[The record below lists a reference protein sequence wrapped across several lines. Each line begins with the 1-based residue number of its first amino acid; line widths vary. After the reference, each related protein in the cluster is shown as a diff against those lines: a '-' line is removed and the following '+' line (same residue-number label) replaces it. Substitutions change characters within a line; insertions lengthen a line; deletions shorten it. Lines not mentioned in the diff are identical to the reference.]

1 MVATDEMR
9 VMSGGK
15 KAEIADIGHLVG
27 PVGAT
32 EDWSGK
38 VMFPAAG
45 NPNGFPRNYPDW
57 GVFVQFH
64 SSVSAAGVM
73 GMGIDTTDAPY
84 RNTIYLSSYVS
95 KTQKKALA
103 PAPIEYGRWY
113 SWRIQLKWSSGSDG
127 FLKWWLDGQQLANW
141 TGPTMNVGDS
151 PYLQFGFYSATQL
164 RNEVFHAALRKG

>member
-64 SSVSAAGVM
+64 SCVGRRVM
-73 GMGIDTTDAPY
+73 GMVDTSV
-84 RNTIYLSSYVS
+84 R
-95 KTQKKALA
+95 
-103 PAPIEYGRWY
+103 
-113 SWRIQLKWSSGSDG
+113 
-127 FLKWWLDGQQLANW
+127 
-141 TGPTMNVGDS
+141 PT
-151 PYLQFGFYSATQL
+151 AT
-164 RNEVFHAALRKG
+164 RSI